1 MTIFQA
7 KNVLSVCI
15 ALRLD
20 IIQKKLISDVIS
32 QKLGKENV
40 LVFLKMEA
48 EIIRRIR
55 ESYTEN
61 DMDDY
66 GDEMDQDNE
75 EEQEDRPDYVCFDDF
90 DDYEELEQNLKVWL
104 EFFEYS
110 IDVAAESLEE
120 IESKQT

>member
-1 MTIFQA
+1 M
-7 KNVLSVCI
+7 
-15 ALRLD
+15 
-20 IIQKKLISDVIS
+20 
-32 QKLGKENV
+32 GKENV

-66 GDEMDQDNE
+66 GAEIDQDNE
-75 EEQEDRPDYVCFDDF
+75 QEEESEDRPEYVCFDDF

-120 IESKQT
+120 IELKQT